1 MNPVILITSPLALV
15 YASIWIRFLER
26 HTPNRREKRIP
37 VSLWAFFWGGLG
49 SIILIVALN
58 RFILP
63 PLFYQDSWW
72 DVLWNEIVMVGITE
86 EFSKWVVF
94 ALIAHHYA
102 TIRSPEDAIV
112 QAAAVAL
119 AFASVENVLYAHWYG
134 IGVFL
139 RRCLI
144 TVPGHMANAAIW
156 AVIWAGVTSDRGGR
170 VRKQHRWIVAA
181 AIIPAG
187 IVHGLYNTSTYFGI
201 TAARTVNI
209 VIVLVAIGLYHYLLS
224 HSPYLR
230 RPYTQSRRAIERLT
244 IAIRQTPDSPVLRA
258 RLGLHQLYLKLY
270 RLAELNFS
278 RAARLATGRD
288 TPYRLLE
295 SIARLAQ
302 DLEAIPTENIVD
314 RYNALSPRAQ
324 RAMKRELQTVL
335 RKDTALAA
343 RVFRVISS
351 NERHATAATA
361 ERSQRIPVTR
371 TTYLA
376 GGY

>member
-1 MNPVILITSPLALV
+1 MNPVILITSPLALL
-15 YASIWIRFLER
+15 YASIWIRFLQR
-26 HTPNRREKRIP
+26 HTPNRREKRTP
-37 VSLWAFFWGGLG
+37 VSLWAFFWAGLG
-49 SIILIVALN
+49 SIVLIFALN

-72 DVLWNEIVMVGITE
+72 GVLWNEIVMIGITE
-86 EFSKWVVF
+86 EFSKWIVF

-112 QAAAVAL
+112 QSAAIAL
-119 AFASVENVLYAHWYG
+119 AFASAENVLYAHWYG
-134 IGVFL
+134 IGVFFQ
-139 RRCLI
+139 RCLI

-156 AVIWAGVTSDRGGR
+156 AVIWAGVTSDRSGR

-181 AIIPAG
+181 AIVPAG

-201 TAARTVNI
+201 AAARVVNI
-209 VIVLVAIGLYHYLLS
+209 VIVLIAIGLYYYLLG
-224 HSPYLR
+224 HSPYRHL
-230 RPYTQSRRAIERLT
+230 PYKQSRQAIERLT
-244 IAIRQTPDSPVLRA
+244 FAIRQTPDSPVLRA
-258 RLGLHQLYLKLY
+258 RLGLHQLYLRLY

-302 DLEAIPTENIVD
+302 DLEAIPTENIAD

-335 RKDTALAA
+335 QKDTALAA
-343 RVFRVISS
+343 RVLRALSQK
-351 NERHATAATA
+351 ERHAATATA
-361 ERSQRIPVTR
+361 ERSQRVPVTR

-376 GGY
+376 DGY